1 MAATPTAWRFRT
13 SDRNSVFLLL
23 GLPVKK
29 FERHRPMGRCAAR
42 AKRRGDQRRFRD
54 LFATRTRSVRR
65 LGMNLQ
71 AIRTLSGSC
80 DGDGD
85 ELTVF
90 SRNRPVLTPD
100 DAIQTDPCVK
110 ILRREFPHLAHQPQI
125 VFIMIMF

>member
-29 FERHRPMGRCAAR
+29 FERHRPMARCAAR
-42 AKRRGDQRRFRD
+42 AKSRGDQRRFRD

-71 AIRTLSGSC
+71 VIRTLGSSC
-80 DGDGD
+80 DGVGD
-85 ELTVF
+85 ELMVF
-90 SRNRPVLTPD
+90 SRSRLVLTPD
-100 DAIQTDPCVK
+100 DPIKPDSCVT
-110 ILRREFPHLAHQPQI
+110 ILRN
-125 VFIMIMF
+125 VF